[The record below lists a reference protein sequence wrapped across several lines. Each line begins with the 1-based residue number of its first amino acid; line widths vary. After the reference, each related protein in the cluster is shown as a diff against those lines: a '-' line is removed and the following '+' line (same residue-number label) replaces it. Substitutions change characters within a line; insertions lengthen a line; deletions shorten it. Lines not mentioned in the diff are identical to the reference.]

1 MILFINACI
10 RKNSRTKQLA
20 DHLINKFNEPIE
32 EINLL
37 DQHFPFVDEDFL
49 NTRDALLKG
58 RNYDNPLFAMARQF
72 SEADRI
78 IVAAPYYDLSFPAS
92 LKQYFEQINC
102 VGITFKYAPEGYPIP
117 LCNAKQLI
125 YVMSAGGE
133 FVPEEFGF
141 GYVKSLAENFYG
153 IKDVRLVK
161 AVGLDIDGADVDKIM
176 EDAMKQID
184 NCFAQ

>member
-37 DQHFPFVDEDFL
+37 DQHFPLVDEDFL
-49 NTRDALLKG
+49 NTRDVLLKG
-58 RNYDNPLFAMARQF
+58 RNYDDPLFAMARQF

-141 GYVKSLAENFYG
+141 GYVKALAQNFYG
-153 IKDVRLVK
+153 IEDVEMIK
-161 AVGLDIDGADVDKIM
+161 ATGLDIIGADSETIINEAINNLKL
-176 EDAMKQID
+176 
-184 NCFAQ
+184 